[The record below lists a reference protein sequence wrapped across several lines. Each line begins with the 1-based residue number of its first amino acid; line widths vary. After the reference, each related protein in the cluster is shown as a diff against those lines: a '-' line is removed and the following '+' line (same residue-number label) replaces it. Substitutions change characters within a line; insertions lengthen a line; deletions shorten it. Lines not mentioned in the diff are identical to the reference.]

1 MARAPSWPGR
11 STPADRSDLDLAV
24 ANFAADTVSIL
35 LGTGAT
41 AATFGTK
48 TDFGAGNGPRAVATG
63 LFNAGT
69 DPDLAVANE
78 LSGNVS
84 VLLGSTG
91 GTFTGPTDNAA
102 GGSPSGVAVGD
113 FNLDGDPDL
122 AVANLSS
129 DDVSILVGGSGG
141 TFGAATAIAAGDGP
155 RSIAV
160 GDFNGD
166 GDPDLAVPNE
176 NSDDVSIL
184 LGAAGAGF
192 ETAVGVTAGNAP
204 RSVAVA
210 DFTLDGDLD
219 LAVANSQSDNV
230 SVLRGGAGG
239 SFAAPVDFAA
249 GNEPFAVAAGD
260 LDDDGEQDLVVANIT
275 SDDISVLLNETPPN
289 TTIDG
294 GPSGLS
300 NDTTPTFT
308 FSADEPGVTFE
319 CRVDAE
325 SAVDCVSPFTTAA
338 LPDGSHTFE
347 VRATDVAGN
356 IEPAQASRV
365 VEIDATAP
373 DTAVDSGP
381 SGLSSQPSPAF
392 AFSSSEPG
400 SAFECRVDAAAFAAC
415 AAPFAAG
422 VLADGAH
429 TFEVR
434 ATDPAGNTDV
444 TPAARAFTIDT
455 VAPETSITAGPSG
468 RTTDLNPT
476 FAFAAEAG
484 ATFECRVDAAAF
496 AACSTP
502 FTAAPLSRGPHAFE
516 VRASDAAGNRDA
528 TPARRTF
535 TALLRIRSLVT
546 NAWRFGSVH
555 DRRGVGR
562 QGGAPRRAS
571 TRSLPW
577 RGVPVRPPEGCARSP
592 AACEPHAAVP
602 RCAAAA
608 RDGRRG
614 SRDRS
619 PRHREGRPVPHPP
632 QRATAFPNALPA
644 AGKLP
649 AGEVLRPVPE
659 SRRGRQSG

>member
-1 MARAPSWPGR
+1 M
-11 STPADRSDLDLAV
+11 
-24 ANFAADTVSIL
+24 
-35 LGTGAT
+35 
-41 AATFGTK
+41 
-48 TDFGAGNGPRAVATG
+48 
-63 LFNAGT
+63 
-69 DPDLAVANE
+69 
-78 LSGNVS
+78 
-84 VLLGSTG
+84 
-91 GTFTGPTDNAA
+91 
-102 GGSPSGVAVGD
+102 
-113 FNLDGDPDL
+113 
-122 AVANLSS
+122 
-129 DDVSILVGGSGG
+129 
-141 TFGAATAIAAGDGP
+141 
-155 RSIAV
+155 
-160 GDFNGD
+160 
-166 GDPDLAVPNE
+166 
-176 NSDDVSIL
+176 
-184 LGAAGAGF
+184 
-192 ETAVGVTAGNAP
+192 
-204 RSVAVA
+204 
-210 DFTLDGDLD
+210 D

-260 LDDDGEQDLVVANIT
+260 LDADGEQDLVVANIT

-308 FSADEPGVTFE
+308 FSADEPGVAFE

-325 SAVDCVSPFTTAA
+325 SAVDCASPFTTAA

-347 VRATDVAGN
+347 VRATDAAGN
-356 IEPAQASRV
+356 IEPVPASLA

-400 SAFECRVDAAAFAAC
+400 SSFECRVDAAAFAAC

-429 TFEVR
+429 NFEVR
-434 ATDPAGNTDV
+434 ATDPAGNTDP

-502 FTAAPLSRGPHAFE
+502 FTAATLSRGPHAFE

-535 TALLRIRSLVT
+535 RALLRIRSLVT
-546 NAWRFGSVH
+546 NAWRFGSRFTIVAELVVKTVPRGGRVH
-555 DRRGVGR
+555 VLCRGAGCPFDRRKVEPGR
-562 QGGAPRRAS
+562 RRRAS
-571 TRSLPW
+571 LTRLF
-577 RGVPVRPPEGCARSP
+577 RGARLQPGAVVEVRVTAQ
-592 AACEPHAAVP
+592 HAIGKVV
-602 RCAAAA
+602 RF
-608 RDGRRG
+608 RIRRG
-614 SRDRS
+614 ARPLPRTLCLQPGSSR
-619 PRHREGRPVPHPP
+619 
-632 QRATAFPNALPA
+632 PA
-644 AGKLP
+644 KC
-649 AGEVLRPVPE
+649 
-659 SRRGRQSG
+659 